1 MMKYLIP
8 FSILLLLSACSGQ
21 SFHEGAKAS
30 ERFDCANNKP
40 PSQYEDCMQ
49 RVDETYK
56 ELEKR

>member
-1 MMKYLIP
+1 MKSFL
-8 FSILLLLSACSGQ
+8 SITFVVFLSACSGQ